1 MKHLETLDLGLKDYK
16 ETLDIQYDLLKKR
29 IDKEISDTL
38 IFVEHPHVITVG
50 RKSDLNNI
58 LDKTLPIYHIERG
71 GDVTYHGQG
80 QIVCYPIIDISETKN
95 VIAFIRNLEE
105 VIIHTLKSYNLDSE
119 RKENY
124 TGVWIDG
131 KKIASIG
138 ISFKRWVSY
147 HGLALNVS
155 NDLNYFFKINPCG
168 LNPNLMTSL
177 EKVLGKEIN
186 LNKVKDI
193 LFESFIKV
201 FNYN

>member
-1 MKHLETLDLGLKDYK
+1 MKTLEILDLGLKDYK
-16 ETLDIQYDLLKKR
+16 ETLDIQHDLLKKR

-38 IFVEHPHVITVG
+38 IFVEHPHVITLG
-50 RKSDLNNI
+50 RKSDLNNV
-58 LDKTLPIYHIERG
+58 LDKSLPIYQIERG

-80 QIVCYPIIDISETKN
+80 QIVCYPIIDISDTKN
-95 VIAFIRNLEE
+95 VIGFIRNLEE
-105 VIIHTLKSYNLDSE
+105 VIIQTLKFYNLNPE
-119 RKENY
+119 RKEDY

-155 NDLNYFFKINPCG
+155 SDLTYFFKINPCG

-177 EKVLGKEIN
+177 NNILEKNISLDE
-186 LNKVKDI
+186 VKNI
-193 LFESFIKV
+193 LFDNFRKT